1 MKIETFKD
9 KEDQEN
15 TFDKIIDLYKNNDC
29 QGFEI
34 EIANLPSRERKNF
47 LLYVFKNKE
56 VLPEMNLDIM
66 FRLVLDYFDVN

>member
-15 TFDKIIDLYKNNDC
+15 TFDKIIDLFRNNDC

-34 EIANLPSRERKNF
+34 EIANLHSRERKNF

-66 FRLVLDYFDVN
+66 VRLTLDYFDIN